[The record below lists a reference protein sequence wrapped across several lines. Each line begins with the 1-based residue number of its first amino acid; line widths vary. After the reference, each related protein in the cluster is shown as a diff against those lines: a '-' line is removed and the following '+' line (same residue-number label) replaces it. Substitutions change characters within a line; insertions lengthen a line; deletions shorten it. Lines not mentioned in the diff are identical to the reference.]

1 MTSKT
6 ACPYVFFLSLL
17 AFNMLNKT
25 GIWFCPYDFS
35 EVLMISAHGSLR
47 FWPFLRPQATKKGA
61 CHSFVCLLTRKALVN
76 RCDNKPELVHALKR
90 ELSACLFSR

>member
-35 EVLMISAHGSLR
+35 EVLMIFAHGSLR
-47 FWPFLRPQATKKGA
+47 FLAFSPSTSNKERRLPII
-61 CHSFVCLLTRKALVN
+61 CCLSKLEARQSPVQK
-76 RCDNKPELVHALKR
+76 
-90 ELSACLFSR
+90 